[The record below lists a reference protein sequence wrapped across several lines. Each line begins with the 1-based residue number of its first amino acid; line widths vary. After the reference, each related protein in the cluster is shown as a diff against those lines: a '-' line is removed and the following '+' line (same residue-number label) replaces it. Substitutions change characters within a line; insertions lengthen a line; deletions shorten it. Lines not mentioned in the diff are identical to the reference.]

1 MESRHL
7 DITNT
12 PIEFQT
18 YALQNPTVRRILSN
32 FKFYNIMVYR
42 EQYKANAKVFLSYP
56 KANVYWYLEFEKALL
71 TDDKLLYKD
80 VWEIILRTLKHEIY
94 LEYTDFQENL
104 EQITDLQIHEY
115 MMKYNL
121 RDYQAQN
128 LLQLNKRLMY
138 NSTINGQ
145 AALILSEQR
154 TGKTRIA
161 IANVFENLEP
171 SATIV
176 IICPKNAIMGWKSE
190 LEEISEHAFGS
201 KDAIDIKLVTKLSM
215 VKNATLNQ
223 DLPLYSFRIM
233 TYDLFK
239 KSTDTQIQTLFNI
252 GKSTSYQL
260 IADEV
265 HRLRNF
271 KTLQSNA
278 LFRIKN
284 LFEKKKVRLNILG
297 LTGTPAIKDSYDVF
311 GILSLINYSKFL
323 LYPTYLAFE
332 EFKEYFYNCENTP
345 YGKVAISLRKEN
357 ELQYLIHMHSIQTKQ
372 KDLGLFKN
380 YKKQYRKIELQMTPT
395 QAHIYKEVDE
405 FMEYED
411 KIDAQNGLVKLL
423 RLQQICVDPSILV
436 EDYNEGSPKL
446 NWIVDF
452 SRRNFGQQFIV
463 MSKKVT
469 VLNKLSELLAKLD
482 IKFGLLTGGSS
493 LEMQQDIKNKFATSQ
508 IQLLLMQSDVGKEAH
523 TLPVAKATIFID
535 RDFAQGYNE
544 QAEARMTPVD
554 GSDATKYV
562 IDLVMKDSV
571 EEHIYSTLVIRKK
584 SIKSINDLNP

>member
-1 MESRHL
+1 MELRHL

-56 KANVYWYLEFEKALL
+56 KANVYWYLEFEKVLL

-80 VWEIILRTLKHEIY
+80 VWQIILRTLKHEIY

-345 YGKVAISLRKEN
+345 YGKVALSLRKEN

-523 TLPVAKATIFID
+523 TLPAAKATIFID

>member
-56 KANVYWYLEFEKALL
+56 KANVYWYLEFEKVLL

-345 YGKVAISLRKEN
+345 YGKVALSLRKEN

-523 TLPVAKATIFID
+523 TLPAAKATIFID

>member
-1 MESRHL
+1 MELRHL

-56 KANVYWYLEFEKALL
+56 KANVYWYLEFEKVLL

-80 VWEIILRTLKHEIY
+80 VWQIILRTLKHEIY

-345 YGKVAISLRKEN
+345 YGKIALSLRKEN

-523 TLPVAKATIFID
+523 TLPAAKATIFID

>member
-1 MESRHL
+1 
-7 DITNT
+7 
-12 PIEFQT
+12 
-18 YALQNPTVRRILSN
+18 
-32 FKFYNIMVYR
+32 
-42 EQYKANAKVFLSYP
+42 
-56 KANVYWYLEFEKALL
+56 
-71 TDDKLLYKD
+71 
-80 VWEIILRTLKHEIY
+80 
-94 LEYTDFQENL
+94 
-104 EQITDLQIHEY
+104 
-115 MMKYNL
+115 
-121 RDYQAQN
+121 
-128 LLQLNKRLMY
+128 
-138 NSTINGQ
+138 
-145 AALILSEQR
+145 
-154 TGKTRIA
+154 
-161 IANVFENLEP
+161 
-171 SATIV
+171 
-176 IICPKNAIMGWKSE
+176 
-190 LEEISEHAFGS
+190 
-201 KDAIDIKLVTKLSM
+201 M

-345 YGKVAISLRKEN
+345 YGKIALSLRKEN

-523 TLPVAKATIFID
+523 TLPAAKATIFID

>member
-1 MESRHL
+1 MELRHL

-56 KANVYWYLEFEKALL
+56 KANVYWYLEFEKVLL

-345 YGKVAISLRKEN
+345 YGKVALSLRKEN

-523 TLPVAKATIFID
+523 TLPAAKATIFID

>member
-1 MESRHL
+1 MELRHL

-56 KANVYWYLEFEKALL
+56 KANVYWYLEFEKVLL

-115 MMKYNL
+115 MIKYNL

-176 IICPKNAIMGWKSE
+176 IICPKNAIMGWKLE

-345 YGKVAISLRKEN
+345 YGKVALSLRKEN

-463 MSKKVT
+463 MSKRVT
-469 VLNKLSELLAKLD
+469 VLNKLSELLTKLD

-523 TLPVAKATIFID
+523 TLPAAKATIFID